1 MRVIRRKWRRRVTF
15 FTLTLI
21 EQSLIV
27 MRGQDGVLRGFYNVC
42 PHRAHELMLEKQGN
56 KKAIVCPYHAWAFGT
71 DGRLRAARGSE
82 QVAGF
87 DKSQVCISQFQV
99 ELFCGFVFVNLD
111 NEAKSMAEMYPNVEA
126 GIREV
131 APDIDRLVYTDHH
144 EKHLKA
150 NWKIAVENYNECYHC
165 PGVHATFS
173 QGVVDPKSYRI
184 TAGTNCL
191 LHSAVSQPRGKQ
203 AYEIDES
210 DENGTKYRSFYLW
223 PSFSVQIYPGGVVN
237 SYHWFPLDVEN
248 TVVHRSWFFETA
260 EATPEQREIIE
271 LDRVTTFQEGFVD
284 YRFGATGDEKSRV
297 SAGAVGV
304 RSIRSGDYVE

>member
-1 MRVIRRKWRRRVTF
+1 M
-15 FTLTLI
+15 I
-21 EQSLIV
+21 E
-27 MRGQDGVLRGFYNVC
+27 
-42 PHRAHELMLEKQGN
+42 
-56 KKAIVCPYHAWAFGT
+56 
-71 DGRLRAARGSE
+71 
-82 QVAGF
+82 
-87 DKSQVCISQFQV
+87 
-99 ELFCGFVFVNLD
+99 
-111 NEAKSMAEMYPNVEA
+111 
-126 GIREV
+126 
-131 APDIDRLVYTDHH
+131 LVYTDHH

-203 AYEIDES
+203 AYEIDAS

-237 SYHWFPLDVEN
+237 SYHWFPQDVEN

-271 LDRVTTFQEGFVD
+271 LDRVTTFQEDLSIIDSVQRGM
-284 YRFGATGDEKSRV
+284 KSRGYRPGPLV
-297 SAGAVGV
+297 LDPSGV
-304 RSIRSGDYVE
+304 ATTLSENTAFELKKLLLEALQ